1 MTFLLRFWFLSRTTR
16 LHIRGNGLNF
26 SVFIDAMIYLK
37 LVTVFYFN
45 FCHWPLLPNKCHL
58 GSCYDLVISTLI
70 PLISSLLL
78 IRTTI
83 TFCWYLCFGLFVW
96 FQMFY
101 FPSPYQTE
109 KTSTFVLVRK
119 EKRAVKR
126 MIIRLREVS
135 RQYSTDSPG
144 TQPVLL
150 SFLITWCRLYSCCYC
165 CMFLDFPTSF
175 DIYMYY
181 VLRAISLSCKFKFII
196 EIVLK

>member
-1 MTFLLRFWFLSRTTR
+1 MLWYTWSSWLFF
-16 LHIRGNGLNF
+16 
-26 SVFIDAMIYLK
+26 
-37 LVTVFYFN
+37 FN
-45 FCHWPLLPNKCHL
+45 FCHWPLLPNECHL
-58 GSCYDLVISTLI
+58 GSCYDLVNSTLI

-78 IRTTI
+78 MRTTI

-101 FPSPYQTE
+101 FPSPYQTQN
-109 KTSTFVLVRK
+109 TSTLVLVRK

-144 TQPVLL
+144 TQLVLL

-181 VLRAISLSCKFKFII
+181 VLRAISLSCI
-196 EIVLK
+196 

>member
-1 MTFLLRFWFLSRTTR
+1 M
-16 LHIRGNGLNF
+16 
-26 SVFIDAMIYLK
+26 D
-37 LVTVFYFN
+37 
-45 FCHWPLLPNKCHL
+45 
-58 GSCYDLVISTLI
+58 SCYDLVISTLI

-78 IRTTI
+78 MCTTI
-83 TFCWYLCFGLFVW
+83 SFLLISMYWAVPFDSKCFISQVLIRHK
-96 FQMFY
+96 
-101 FPSPYQTE
+101 
-109 KTSTFVLVRK
+109 KTSTIVLVRK

-144 TQPVLL
+144 TQLVLL